1 MCTTGVLRLADGT
14 HVLFKNKDFG
24 RRHLDDRLIVERDVF
39 GVLGMTTW
47 AGVDPSLDEF
57 SGLSIGANRHGL
69 LCCDSNVL
77 TKDGLENYDVMT
89 EVALREGTDVRS
101 AAAAV
106 ERACARRETSWG
118 NLVMIDARTAAS
130 VEIRGRS
137 VVVTELD
144 RATARSNHHVVM
156 GEHPSQEDTVTSEPR
171 RVAAQRRLDAATSL
185 DDVFALQRAHD
196 DGDTGVCN
204 HALHT
209 TVYSYV
215 LTCRA
220 GAVELHVAQG
230 QPCRGAPRI
239 QLRVPLGDA
248 HRAAAVDDFISR
260 YPSATKHNY
269 ATAASR

>member
-118 NLVMIDARTAAS
+118 NLVMIDSRTAPYAAL
-130 VEIRGRS
+130 V
-137 VVVTELD
+137 L
-144 RATARSNHHVVM
+144 
-156 GEHPSQEDTVTSEPR
+156 
-171 RVAAQRRLDAATSL
+171 RVALGVMFIAHALL
-185 DDVFALQRAHD
+185 KYFVFTQIGRAH
-196 DGDTGVCN
+196 V
-204 HALHT
+204 
-209 TVYSYV
+209 
-215 LTCRA
+215 
-220 GAVELHVAQG
+220 
-230 QPCRGAPRI
+230 
-239 QLRVPLGDA
+239 
-248 HRAAAVDDFISR
+248 
-260 YPSATKHNY
+260 
-269 ATAASR
+269 